1 MLITSVFYILSTLV
15 NSIVCNPALI
25 KTVSSTLKR
34 SFRIGRLTGLY
45 LLVSIATS
53 KEDFI

>member
-34 SFRIGRLTGLY
+34 SFQIGRLTGLY